1 MALVVAA
8 PAHGGVVES
17 SVAGGAGYMNYS
29 DPAGVPDDL
38 HVSAS
43 GETMLVLGAT
53 VTAGTGCAP
62 IPGGASCGLPAGA
75 AAWDRPSVDTGGGDD
90 NVVVDAPQGV
100 RVFGGTGNDRLTLAT
115 TSPGSLYG
123 MDGDDVLTSA
133 GSASLQGD
141 AGNDTLSAGA
151 KAGIS
156 GGPGTDRIDGSP
168 QDDVLVD
175 AGDGGTGDVI
185 ACHGG
190 ADVTLGD
197 PGDTLDGCSGNALV
211 DASKTK
217 FRWRVKFGPRVT
229 IPLRMRI
236 SYTTYYGVQAPFAEC
251 RGAACHRARF
261 DGNLSQR
268 IVSGGV
274 RTRYLGRIRRAVGP
288 GATIRAGLTFTFGDV
303 TFSKGLEF
311 HTRAHALPTVR
322 KRCTVTIPPTGGR
335 ERVIPCR

>member
-8 PAHGGVVES
+8 PAHAGVVETLKPPPAATCDYTDPDG
-17 SVAGGAGYMNYS
+17 VA
-29 DPAGVPDDL
+29 DDL

-43 GETMLVLGAT
+43 GETMLVLGAK

-62 IPGGASCGLPAGA
+62 VPGGASCALPAGA
-75 AAWDRPSVDTGGGDD
+75 VAWDGPSIDTGGGDD
-90 NVVVDAPQGV
+90 IVVVDAAQGV
-100 RVFGGTGNDRLTLAT
+100 RVFGGAGNDRLTLAT
-115 TSPGSLYG
+115 TSPGALYG

-133 GSASLQGD
+133 GSAALEGG

-175 AGDGGTGDVI
+175 AGDGGTHDVI

-190 ADVTLGD
+190 ADVTQGD
-197 PGDTLDGCSGNALV
+197 PGDTLDGCGENALV
-211 DASKTK
+211 NASKTK
-217 FRWRVKFGPRVT
+217 YRWRVMFGPRLT

-236 SYTTYYGVQAPFAEC
+236 SETSYYGVQSAFAEC

-261 DGNLSQR
+261 DGILSQR

-274 RTRYLGRIRRAVGP
+274 RVRYLGRMRRAVGA
-288 GATIRAGLTFTFGDV
+288 GATIRAGLSFSFGDV
-303 TFSKGLEF
+303 MFSKGLEF
-311 HTRAHALPTVR
+311 HTRARALPTVR
-322 KRCTVTIPPTGGR
+322 KRCTVTIPPVGGH